1 MKKIETTV
9 RSFKLDEVKAALV
22 KEGIQSMTF
31 TEVGEFNRHNKY
43 VRAYRGVEEVV
54 DTLPKMRIEVIVND
68 DQAKVITNVI
78 LAALRA
84 GQYGDCQ
91 ITILPVDDVIRIP
104 TRQRL
109 LKAV

>member
-1 MKKIETTV
+1 MKKIETTI

-31 TEVGEFNRHNKY
+31 TEVGEFNQHSKY

-54 DTLPKMRIEVIVND
+54 DTLPKIRIEVIVND

-78 LAALRA
+78 LAVLRA
-84 GQYGDCQ
+84 GRYGDCQ
-91 ITILPVDDVIRIP
+91 IAILPVDDVIRIP